1 MRYSLAPLALAA
13 LAAASPVP
21 QGVTENLSPEGSA
34 PEGCESSYDGSF
46 NIQIVNVSDISTKR
60 SIHKRQ
66 AITLAMTLENGVLT
80 DSEDRTGYIAANSQF
95 QFDAPP
101 QTGAIYTS
109 GFSACSNGSLAL
121 GPDAVFYSCLSG
133 DFYNLYDENVLDTD
147 QCVPVV
153 IQILPSGGSSGGQAS
168 VMPDGQPTG
177 SAVEQISDGQV
188 TGSAVAPATQIPD
201 GQIQATPAVAP
212 VSQIPDGQI
221 QATPAAPAAPVSQI
235 PDGQIQATPV
245 APVSQIPD
253 GQIQATPAPA
263 PAPSGSPVSQISD
276 GQIQAPTANGTM
288 AYPSPSVSVE
298 AQTDNAAAPVQLSS
312 GLGLMAAIFGLAMI

>member
-235 PDGQIQATPV
+235 PDGQIQATP
-245 APVSQIPD
+245 
-253 GQIQATPAPA
+253 APA